1 MLCTIGD
8 LIEDVVVWLNSEPK
22 NQLNIGSDTDS
33 VIMRTRGGSAA
44 NVAMFSALTG
54 TPSRFIGQV
63 GNDNLGEQLCTSLR
77 ESGVDVCTV
86 AKGRT
91 GSIVVIVQP
100 NGERTFLTD
109 RGVAS
114 ELSVFDASHLAGVSI
129 VHVPTYSLA
138 LDPLATTAVQYIRAA
153 RATGALIS
161 IDASSTSVLRNY
173 GVDRYGALIASI
185 APDVFLCNSD
195 EAALLNLDSAHPMP
209 GAELTV
215 IKRGALPVM
224 AISAAGTITTAD
236 AVTEVATPPVAK
248 IVDTTGAGD
257 AFAAGFLPTY
267 ASSRNVEEA
276 ITRGNS
282 IAARVLRS
290 PGATLD
296 AA

>member
-1 MLCTIGD
+1 
-8 LIEDVVVWLNSEPK
+8 
-22 NQLNIGSDTDS
+22 
-33 VIMRTRGGSAA
+33 MRTRGGSAA
-44 NVAMFSALTG
+44 NVAMFGALNG

-86 AKGRT
+86 AEGRT

-114 ELSVFDASHLAGVSI
+114 DLSVFNATHLAGVSV

-153 RATGALIS
+153 RAAGALIS
-161 IDASSTSVLRNY
+161 IDTSSTSVLRDY
-173 GVDRYGALIASI
+173 GIDRYSALIASI
-185 APDVFLCNSD
+185 APDVFLCNND
-195 EAALLNLDSAHPMP
+195 EAALLNIDSAHPMH
-209 GAELTV
+209 GADLTV
-215 IKRGALPVM
+215 IKRGALPVT
-224 AISAAGTITTAD
+224 AITASGAA
-236 AVTEVATPPVAK
+236 TEVAAPPVAN

-257 AFAAGFLPTY
+257 AFAAGFLPAY
-267 ASSRNVEEA
+267 SSTRNIADA
-276 ITRGNS
+276 ITHGNS

-296 AA
+296 GR

>member
-8 LIEDVVVWLNSEPK
+8 LIEDVVVWLNGELK

-33 VIMRTRGGSAA
+33 VIVRTRGGSAA
-44 NVAMFSALTG
+44 NVAMFGALTG

-63 GNDNLGEQLCTSLR
+63 GNDNLGEQLCASLR
-77 ESGVDVCTV
+77 RSGVDVCTV
-86 AKGRT
+86 AEGRT
-91 GSIVVIVQP
+91 GSIVVVVQP

-114 ELSVFDASHLAGVSI
+114 DLSVFDASHLGGVSI

-138 LDPLATTAVQYIRAA
+138 VDPLATTAVQYMRAA
-153 RATGALIS
+153 RTAGALIS
-161 IDASSTSVLRNY
+161 IDASSTSVLRDY
-173 GVDRYGALIASI
+173 GIDRYAALIASI

-195 EAALLNLDSAHPMP
+195 EAELLNINAAHPMP
-209 GAELTV
+209 GADLTV
-215 IKRGALPVM
+215 IKRGALPVT
-224 AISAAGTITTAD
+224 AITAAG
-236 AVTEVATPPVAK
+236 AVTEIVTPPVAN

-257 AFAAGFLPTY
+257 AFAAGFLPVY
-267 ASSRNVEEA
+267 ATSRDIKDA
-276 ITRGNS
+276 ITHGNS

-296 AA
+296 VR

>member
-8 LIEDVVVWLNSEPK
+8 LIEDVVVWLNGE
-22 NQLNIGSDTDS
+22 LNIGSDTDS
-33 VIMRTRGGSAA
+33 VIVRTRGGSAA
-44 NVAMFSALTG
+44 NVAMFAALTG

-63 GNDNLGEQLCTSLR
+63 GDDNLGEQLCASLR
-77 ESGVDVCTV
+77 GSGVDVCTE

-91 GSIVVIVQP
+91 GSIVVLVQP

-138 LDPLATTAVQYIRAA
+138 HDPLATTAVQYIRAA
-153 RATGALIS
+153 RAAGALIS
-161 IDASSTSVLRNY
+161 IDASSTAVLRDY
-173 GVDRYGALIASI
+173 GVDRYAALIASI
-185 APDVFLCNSD
+185 GPDVFLCNSD
-195 EAALLNLDSAHPMP
+195 EAELLNIDSAHPMP
-209 GAELTV
+209 GADLTV
-215 IKRGALPVM
+215 IKRGALPVT
-224 AISAAGTITTAD
+224 AVTAAG
-236 AVTEVATPPVAK
+236 AVTEVVPPSVPN

-257 AFAAGFLPTY
+257 AFAAGFLPAY
-267 ASSRNVEEA
+267 ASSRNIADA
-276 ITRGNS
+276 ITRGNL

-296 AA
+296 IA

>member
-8 LIEDVVVWLNSEPK
+8 LIEDVVVWLNGE
-22 NQLNIGSDTDS
+22 LNIGSDTDS
-33 VIMRTRGGSAA
+33 VIVRTRGGSAA
-44 NVAMFSALTG
+44 NVAMFGVLTG

-77 ESGVDVCTV
+77 QSGVDVCTV
-86 AKGRT
+86 AEGRT
-91 GSIVVIVQP
+91 GSIVVLVQP

-114 ELSVFDASHLAGVSI
+114 DLSVFNASHLTGLSI

-138 LDPLATTAVQYIRAA
+138 QDPLATTAIQYMQAA
-153 RATGALIS
+153 RTAGALIS
-161 IDASSTSVLRNY
+161 VDASSTAVLRDF
-173 GVDRYGALIASI
+173 GVDRYAALIASI
-185 APDVFLCNSD
+185 GPDVFLCNSD
-195 EAALLNLDSAHPMP
+195 EAELLNIDSAHPIP

-215 IKRGALPVM
+215 IKRGALPVT
-224 AISAAGTITTAD
+224 AVTAAG
-236 AVTEVATPPVAK
+236 AVTEIATPPVAN

-267 ASSRNVEEA
+267 SSTRNIEDSIRNGNLIAS
-276 ITRGNS
+276 
-282 IAARVLRS
+282 RVLRS

-296 AA
+296 AK

>member
-8 LIEDVVVWLNSEPK
+8 LIEDVVVWLNTEQR

-33 VIMRTRGGSAA
+33 VIVRTRGGSAA
-44 NVAMFSALTG
+44 NVAMFGALTG

-63 GNDNLGEQLCTSLR
+63 GNDKLGEQLCASLR

-91 GSIVVIVQP
+91 GSIVVLVQL

-114 ELSVFDASHLAGVSI
+114 ELSVFEAQHLLGVSI

-138 LDPLATTAVQYIRAA
+138 HDPLATTAIQYIRAA
-153 RATGALIS
+153 RAAGALIS
-161 IDASSTSVLRNY
+161 IDASSTAVLRDY
-173 GVDRYGALIASI
+173 GVERYAALIASI
-185 APDVFLCNSD
+185 APDVFMCNID
-195 EAALLNLDSAHPMP
+195 EAELLTIDAAHPMP
-209 GAELTV
+209 GAQLTV
-215 IKRGALPVM
+215 IKRGALPVI
-224 AISAAGTITTAD
+224 AITAAG
-236 AVTEVATPPVAK
+236 AVTEVAPPSVAN

-257 AFAAGFLPTY
+257 AFAAGFLPLY
-267 ASSRNVEEA
+267 SSSRNIADA
-276 ITRGNS
+276 ITRGHS

-296 AA
+296 VA

>member
-8 LIEDVVVWLNSEPK
+8 LIEDVVVWLNTEQR

-33 VIMRTRGGSAA
+33 VIVRTRGGSAA
-44 NVAMFSALTG
+44 NVAMFGALTG

-63 GNDNLGEQLCTSLR
+63 GNDKLGEQLCASLR

-91 GSIVVIVQP
+91 GSIVVLVQL

-114 ELSVFDASHLAGVSI
+114 ELSVFDATHLLGVSI

-138 LDPLATTAVQYIRAA
+138 HDPLATTAIQYIRAA
-153 RATGALIS
+153 RAAGALIS
-161 IDASSTSVLRNY
+161 IDASSTAVLRDY
-173 GVDRYGALIASI
+173 GVERYAALIASI
-185 APDVFLCNSD
+185 APDVFMCNID
-195 EAALLNLDSAHPMP
+195 EAELLTIDAAHPMP
-209 GAELTV
+209 GAQLTV
-215 IKRGALPVM
+215 IKRGALPVI
-224 AISAAGTITTAD
+224 AITAAG
-236 AVTEVATPPVAK
+236 AVTEVAPPSVAN

-257 AFAAGFLPTY
+257 AFAAGFLPLY
-267 ASSRNVEEA
+267 SSSRNIADA
-276 ITRGNS
+276 ITRGHS

-296 AA
+296 VA

>member
-8 LIEDVVVWLNSEPK
+8 LIEDVVVWLNGE
-22 NQLNIGSDTDS
+22 LNIGSDTDS
-33 VIMRTRGGSAA
+33 VIVRTRGGSAA
-44 NVAMFSALTG
+44 NVAMFGTLTG

-63 GNDNLGEQLCTSLR
+63 GNDNLGEQLCASLR

-86 AKGRT
+86 AEGRT
-91 GSIVVIVQP
+91 GSIVVLVQP

-114 ELSVFDASHLAGVSI
+114 HLSFFDTSHLTGVSI

-138 LDPLATTAVQYIRAA
+138 QDPLATTAIQYMQAA
-153 RATGALIS
+153 RTAGALIS
-161 IDASSTSVLRNY
+161 IDASSTAVLRDY
-173 GVDRYGALIASI
+173 GVGRYAALIASI

-195 EAALLNLDSAHPMP
+195 EAELLNIDSAHPMP

-215 IKRGALPVM
+215 IKRGALPITAVT
-224 AISAAGTITTAD
+224 AAG
-236 AVTEVATPPVAK
+236 AVTEVATPSVAN
-248 IVDTTGAGD
+248 IIDTTGAGD

-267 ASSRNVEEA
+267 ATSRNIKDA
-276 ITRGNS
+276 ITNGNL

-296 AA
+296 AR

>member
-8 LIEDVVVWLNSEPK
+8 LIEDVVVWLNSE
-22 NQLNIGSDTDS
+22 LNIGSDTDS
-33 VIMRTRGGSAA
+33 VIVRTRGGSAA
-44 NVAMFSALTG
+44 NVAMFAALNG

-63 GNDNLGEQLCTSLR
+63 GNDNLGEQLRTSLR
-77 ESGVDVCTV
+77 GSGVDVCTV
-86 AKGRT
+86 AQGRT
-91 GSIVVIVQP
+91 GSIVVLVQP

-114 ELSVFDASHLAGVSI
+114 DLSVFDASHLAGVSI

-153 RATGALIS
+153 RAAGALIS
-161 IDASSTSVLRNY
+161 VDASSTAVLRDY
-173 GVDRYGALIASI
+173 GIDRYSELITSI
-185 APDVFLCNSD
+185 TPDVFLCNND
-195 EAALLNLDSAHPMP
+195 EAALLNIDSAHPMS
-209 GAELTV
+209 GAALTV
-215 IKRGALPVM
+215 IKRGALPV
-224 AISAAGTITTAD
+224 TAVTATG
-236 AVTEVATPPVAK
+236 AVTEIATPPVAN

-267 ASSRNVEEA
+267 SSTRKIADA
-276 ITRGNS
+276 ITHGNS

-296 AA
+296 AR

>member
-1 MLCTIGD
+1 
-8 LIEDVVVWLNSEPK
+8 
-22 NQLNIGSDTDS
+22 
-33 VIMRTRGGSAA
+33 MRTRGGSAA
-44 NVAMFSALTG
+44 NVAMFGALNG

-63 GNDNLGEQLCTSLR
+63 GNDNLGEQLCASLR

-86 AKGRT
+86 AEGRT

-114 ELSVFDASHLAGVSI
+114 ELSLFDASHLAGVSI

-153 RATGALIS
+153 RTAGALIS

-173 GVDRYGALIASI
+173 GVDRYAALVASI
-185 APDVFLCNSD
+185 APDVFLCNND
-195 EAALLNLDSAHPMP
+195 EAALLNIDSAHPMP
-209 GAELTV
+209 GAKLSV
-215 IKRGALPVM
+215 IKHGALPVA
-224 AISAAGTITTAD
+224 AITAAG
-236 AVTEVATPPVAK
+236 AVTEVATPPVAN

-257 AFAAGFLPTY
+257 AFAAGFLPVY
-267 ASSRNVEEA
+267 ATSRNIEDA
-276 ITRGNS
+276 ITNGNL

-296 AA
+296 VK

>member
-8 LIEDVVVWLNSEPK
+8 LIEDVVVWLNSE
-22 NQLNIGSDTDS
+22 LNIGSDTDS
-33 VIMRTRGGSAA
+33 VIVRTRGGSAA
-44 NVAMFSALTG
+44 NVAMFAALNG

-63 GNDNLGEQLCTSLR
+63 GNDNLGEQLCASLR
-77 ESGVDVCTV
+77 ESAVDVCTV
-86 AKGRT
+86 AEGRT
-91 GSIVVIVQP
+91 GSIVVVVQP

-114 ELSVFDASHLAGVSI
+114 DLSVFNASHLTGLSI

-138 LDPLATTAVQYIRAA
+138 QDPLATTAIQYMQAA
-153 RATGALIS
+153 RTAGALIS
-161 IDASSTSVLRNY
+161 IDASSTAVLRDF
-173 GVDRYGALIASI
+173 GVDRYAALIASI
-185 APDVFLCNSD
+185 GPDVFLCNSD
-195 EAALLNLDSAHPMP
+195 EAELLNIDSAHPIP

-215 IKRGALPVM
+215 IKRGALPVT
-224 AISAAGTITTAD
+224 AVTAAG
-236 AVTEVATPPVAK
+236 AVTEIATPPVAN

-267 ASSRNVEEA
+267 SSTRKIADA
-276 ITRGNS
+276 ITHGNS

-296 AA
+296 AR